1 MALIFETEKYKHKE
15 NKDIIISLLK
25 IDAEDEDY
33 REPVFIYQDYDR
45 DFKNCCGTWF
55 VSLNHNFLDE
65 YEKLEEE

>member
-1 MALIFETEKYKHKE
+1 MALIFETEKYRHKE

-33 REPVFIYQDYDR
+33 REPAYIYKTDDLYAGWQ
-45 DFKNCCGTWF
+45 
-55 VSLNHNFLDE
+55 VSLNHKFLDD